1 MELVGAG
8 ETEEPVGP
16 VVVLVGPEEP
26 EGLVEPE
33 EPEEL
38 VEVVGPV
45 AVAPVELGQLGV
57 FEAWLVHEPSGGMT
71 NLACQPKAMALSL
84 EFEVEVVFSVL
95 IDRCCTESKMYCYLL
110 S

>member
-1 MELVGAG
+1 MPHLSRMELVGAG
-8 ETEEPVGP
+8 ETEEPVGL

-26 EGLVEPE
+26 E
-33 EPEEL
+33 EL
-38 VEVVGPV
+38 VEAVGPV

-95 IDRCCTESKMYCYLL
+95 TDRCCTESKMYCYLL